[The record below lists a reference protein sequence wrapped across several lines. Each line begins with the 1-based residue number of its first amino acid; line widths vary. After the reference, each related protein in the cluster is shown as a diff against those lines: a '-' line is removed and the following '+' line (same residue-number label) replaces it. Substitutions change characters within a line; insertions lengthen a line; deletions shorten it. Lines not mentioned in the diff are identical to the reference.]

1 MAKKVLEFF
10 DGTPKGD
17 HGNSKY
23 PWNQWGD
30 GNIWEIT
37 LGTDF
42 DCKVVS
48 MRGVLYSYAKRAG
61 LKLQAQCL
69 MRLGKIRFKFYNEKV
84 EEQKDA
90 TEATVVVEADEPQI
104 VQPCQGTRAELNAPT
119 PAGFTNIDP
128 LGSSY

>member
-17 HGNSKY
+17 HGNAKY

-42 DCKVVS
+42 DCKTVS

-61 LKLQAQCL
+61 LKLHAQCL
-69 MRLGKIRFKFYNEKV
+69 MRLGKIRFRFYNETV
-84 EEQKDA
+84 EEQNDA
-90 TEATVVVEADEPQI
+90 AEATVVVESAEPQI